1 VGGFPYAAVYQSHV
15 LRFSA
20 QFVNLVVPEASVTMR
35 SDLSP
40 LHRLYQGKRPSVV
53 AVVTLGVLLVVGAS
67 LLVLRTRTSPLT
79 LHVAVMKRRGDKVSV
94 LNVRRNSRV
103 LRSCASRPKPNSAS
117 RWRR

>member
-1 VGGFPYAAVYQSHV
+1 M
-15 LRFSA
+15 
-20 QFVNLVVPEASVTMR
+20 NLVVPEASVTMR

-67 LLVLRTRTSPLT
+67 LVVLYLKRTHREMQTSPLT
-79 LHVAVMKRRGDKVSV
+79 LRVAVMKQRGDKVSV
-94 LNVRRNSRV
+94 LNVRRNSRA
-103 LRSCASRPKPNSAS
+103 LLSCASRPKPNLAS